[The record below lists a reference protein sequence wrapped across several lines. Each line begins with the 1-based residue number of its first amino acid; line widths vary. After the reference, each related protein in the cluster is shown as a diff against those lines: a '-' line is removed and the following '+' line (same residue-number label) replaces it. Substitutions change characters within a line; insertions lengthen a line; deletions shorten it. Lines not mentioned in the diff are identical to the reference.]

1 MVRRI
6 AFIFL
11 FWSWATVVALAL
23 LPLLVL
29 PRRAMAAAGRGWAAG
44 VMWIA
49 RCAGGLDYR
58 VEGLENLPDGP
69 VIIASKHQSVWDT
82 MVILLVFR
90 DPVAIVKKELMTIPF
105 YGWYAR
111 KIGVIGID
119 RGRGS
124 RALRHM
130 LAAAEEAVAAGHT
143 LVLFPEGTRTAP
155 GQRRP
160 YRGGVAMLY
169 ERLGLPVVPMA
180 LNSGL
185 FWPRR
190 RFHVRP
196 GCITLRL
203 LPTIPPGLN
212 RAELMHRLEDSI
224 ETATA
229 ELVAAETDGT
239 GRGGGDST

>member
-1 MVRRI
+1 MLRRV
-6 AFIFL
+6 AFIVL
-11 FWSWATVVALAL
+11 FWGWAVVVGFSL
-23 LPLLVL
+23 LPLLPL
-29 PRRAMAAAGRGWAAG
+29 PRRLMAAAGRGWAVG

-49 RCAGGLDYR
+49 KHAGGLSYR
-58 VEGLENLPDGP
+58 VEGLDNLPDGP

-82 MVILLVFR
+82 IVILVVFR
-90 DPVAIVKKELMTIPF
+90 DPIAIVKKELLAIPF
-105 YGWYAR
+105 YGWFAR

-124 RALRHM
+124 RSLRHM
-130 LAAAEEAVAAGHT
+130 LAAAQESVAAGHT

-155 GQRRP
+155 GERRP

-169 ERLGLPVVPMA
+169 ERLGLPVVPVA

-196 GCITLRL
+196 GCITMRL
-203 LPTIPPGLN
+203 LPAIPPGLK
-212 RAELMHRLEDSI
+212 RADLMHRIEDAI

-229 ELVAAETDGT
+229 ELVAAETD
-239 GRGGGDST
+239 RR

>member
-1 MVRRI
+1 VLRRI

-11 FWSWATVVALAL
+11 FWSWATVVAFAL
-23 LPLLVL
+23 LPLLVM
-29 PRRAMAAAGRGWAAG
+29 PRRAMVAAGRGWAVG

-49 RCAGGLDYR
+49 KHAGGLDYR
-58 VEGLENLPDGP
+58 LEGLENLPDGP
-69 VIIASKHQSVWDT
+69 VIIASKHQSMWDT
-82 MVILLVFR
+82 IVIIVVFH
-90 DPVAIVKKELMTIPF
+90 DPVAIVKKELLLIPF

-111 KIGVIGID
+111 KIGVIQID
-119 RGRGS
+119 RARGS
-124 RALRHM
+124 RALRHL
-130 LAAAEEAVAAGHT
+130 LAAAETYLAAGRT
-143 LVLFPEGTRTAP
+143 LVLFPEGTRTVP

-169 ERLGLPVVPMA
+169 ERLGLPVVPVA

-196 GCITLRL
+196 GCITMRL
-203 LPTIPPGLN
+203 LPAIPPGLT
-212 RAELMHRLEDSI
+212 RAELMHRLEDTI

-229 ELVAAETDGT
+229 ELVAAETDG
-239 GRGGGDST
+239 G